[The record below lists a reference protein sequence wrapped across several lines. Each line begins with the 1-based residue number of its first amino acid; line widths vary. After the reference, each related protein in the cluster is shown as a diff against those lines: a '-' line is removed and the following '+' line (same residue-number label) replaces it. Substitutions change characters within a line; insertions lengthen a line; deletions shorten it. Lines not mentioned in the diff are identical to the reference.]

1 MTTIPIP
8 NGVGAAAQA
17 VEVRTRTGRADALRR
32 ADEALT
38 RGDRAL
44 AEAIARRVLACDV
57 ENADAYA
64 ILQVALVE
72 SGKLKDATVVAN
84 QTLAHFRAL
93 AQQSTQAHML
103 HVLHERGFRARGIL
117 DIGAYEG
124 EFAILARQFFPDAAL
139 LMVEPQPQKRAQLDA
154 VGSALGGVAETV
166 SALLGDAER
175 AACAFH
181 QLDTPFGSTG
191 SSMYEELTDFPRR
204 TIQLPMRTL
213 DALVRERPG
222 RVYDLVK
229 IDVQGAEIDVLRGGS
244 HALQGVEALC
254 VELSLHAHNRG
265 APLLAAV
272 VAELDRLGFAMFD
285 VAPLPRDRGL
295 QKQVDAV
302 FVSRGSR
309 FWG

>member
-1 MTTIPIP
+1 MTTTPTP
-8 NGVGAAAQA
+8 TGAGAAAHA
-17 VEVRTRTGRADALRR
+17 VDVRTRTGRADALRR

-38 RGDRAL
+38 CGDRAL
-44 AEAIARRVLACDV
+44 AEAIARRVLSCDV
-57 ENADAYA
+57 ESADAYA

-124 EFAILARQFFPDAAL
+124 EFAILARQFFPEAAL
-139 LMVEPQPQKRAQLDA
+139 LMVEPQPHKRAQLDA

-166 SALLGDAER
+166 SALLGDGER
-175 AACAFH
+175 AKCAFQ

-191 SSMYEELTDFPRR
+191 SSLYAEISEYPRR
-204 TIQLPMRTL
+204 TLTLPMRTV

-222 RVYDLVK
+222 RCYDLVK
-229 IDVQGAEIDVLRGGS
+229 IDVQGAEVDVLRGATQ
-244 HALQGVEALC
+244 ALQGVEALC
-254 VELSLHAHNRG
+254 VELSLHAHNHG

-272 VAELDRLGFAMFD
+272 VAELDALGFSMFD
-285 VAPLPRDRGL
+285 VAPLPRDAGL
-295 QKQVDAV
+295 QKQIDAT
-302 FVSRGSR
+302 FVSKRSR
-309 FWG
+309 LWQ